1 MGHKIGKYKPA
12 KKGNSSIGCLFRMN
26 LILRSCSVNV
36 DLPLSDGVTSKSLKY
51 LKQLMW
57 YGVAA
62 YGGQRPQ
69 PKPVYEP
76 KLVTNAPLF
85 NWQVVGQRGHESLK
99 TTQIYLHVTKER
111 LVNTPS
117 PFDDL
122 DI

>member
-1 MGHKIGKYKPA
+1 M
-12 KKGNSSIGCLFRMN
+12 R
-26 LILRSCSVNV
+26 
-36 DLPLSDGVTSKSLKY
+36 
-51 LKQLMW
+51 

-99 TTQIYLHVTKER
+99 TTRIYLHVTKER
-111 LVNTPS
+111 LLNTPS

-122 DI
+122 VL